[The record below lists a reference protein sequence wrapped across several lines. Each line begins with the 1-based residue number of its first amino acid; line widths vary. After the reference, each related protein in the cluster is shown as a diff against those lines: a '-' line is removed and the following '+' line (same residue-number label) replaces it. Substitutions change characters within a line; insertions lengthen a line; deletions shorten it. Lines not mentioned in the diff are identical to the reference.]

1 MQTLRIFHSADWHI
15 GKGLGTIDRTDDFR
29 AFIHDFLK
37 LVESR
42 RPDVV
47 LLSGDIFDTSMPAN
61 SAQRL
66 YYDMIRALA
75 GTSVQ
80 ATVITA
86 GNHDSQRFLEAPR
99 ALLETMNCFV
109 AGDSPESQAF
119 ILRDAAGEPRLAVA
133 AVPFLREG
141 DVRGGSI
148 DDTDATR
155 AMRFETGVLK
165 HYETVKG
172 FLEEALQGARVPMI
186 AMGHLFVTGSRL
198 RPDSEPSAP
207 SESTYVGSLR
217 NVTADAFGTGW
228 DYVALGH
235 IHNSQTVEARVP
247 MRYSGS
253 PLALSYSHIRY
264 RHHIVELTFDETGAM
279 RIEELPVK
287 QPRAFVRVSGTLEE
301 LRSGIDAAGAAH
313 EKPFVEATLT
323 SDECVPDLA
332 GELTAYGESR
342 GVIVTA
348 VRNQQ
353 AARRYEADELN
364 APSLDDLT
372 PESVFKSCLEDRFKT
387 HEDAQSAFCRLMP
400 LLNEA
405 VEEVHVETR
414 PALESAEALN
424 HDNNAEEV
432 PA

>member
-1 MQTLRIFHSADWHI
+1 M
-15 GKGLGTIDRTDDFR
+15 
-29 AFIHDFLK
+29 
-37 LVESR
+37 
-42 RPDVV
+42 
-47 LLSGDIFDTSMPAN
+47 
-61 SAQRL
+61 
-66 YYDMIRALA
+66 
-75 GTSVQ
+75 
-80 ATVITA
+80 
-86 GNHDSQRFLEAPR
+86 
-99 ALLETMNCFV
+99 
-109 AGDSPESQAF
+109 
-119 ILRDAAGEPRLAVA
+119 
-133 AVPFLREG
+133 
-141 DVRGGSI
+141 
-148 DDTDATR
+148 
-155 AMRFETGVLK
+155 
-165 HYETVKG
+165 
-172 FLEEALQGARVPMI
+172 
-186 AMGHLFVTGSRL
+186 
-198 RPDSEPSAP
+198 
-207 SESTYVGSLR
+207 
-217 NVTADAFGTGW
+217 
-228 DYVALGH
+228 ALGH

-264 RHHIVELTFDETGAM
+264 RHHIVELTFDETGDM

-372 PESVFKSCLEDRFKT
+372 PESVFKSCLEDRFKA

>member
-1 MQTLRIFHSADWHI
+1 MPKLRIFHSADWHI

-29 AFIHDFLK
+29 VFIRDFLE
-37 LVESR
+37 LVEKR
-42 RPDVV
+42 RPDVI
-47 LLSGDIFDTSMPAN
+47 LLAGDIFDTSMPAN

-66 YYDMIRALA
+66 YYDMIRALS
-75 GTSVQ
+75 GTSVM

-109 AGDSPESQAF
+109 AGESPESQAF
-119 ILRDAAGEPRLAVA
+119 VLRDDAGEPLLAVA

-155 AMRFETGVLK
+155 AARFESGVRK
-165 HYETVKG
+165 HYDTVNG
-172 FLEEALQGARVPMI
+172 FLDEALDGARVPRI

-198 RPDSEPSAP
+198 RPDDDPTTPNESA
-207 SESTYVGSLR
+207 YVGSLR
-217 NVTADAFGTGW
+217 NVTADAFGTDW

-235 IHNSQTVEARVP
+235 IHNSQTVKAQIP

-253 PLALSYSHIRY
+253 PVSLSYSHIPY
-264 RHHIVELTFDETGAM
+264 RHHIVELTFDETGGM
-279 RIEELPVK
+279 TFEELPVR
-287 QPRAFVRVSGTLEE
+287 QPREFVRVSGTFEE
-301 LRSGIDAAGAAH
+301 LRADIAEAGATH

-332 GELTAYGESR
+332 GELTAWGEAH

-348 VRNQQ
+348 VRNQ
-353 AARRYEADELN
+353 L
-364 APSLDDLT
+364 SLI
-372 PESVFKSCLEDRFKT
+372 
-387 HEDAQSAFCRLMP
+387 HI
-400 LLNEA
+400 
-405 VEEVHVETR
+405 
-414 PALESAEALN
+414 
-424 HDNNAEEV
+424 
-432 PA
+432 